1 MASLHAPFIEKRAAT
16 PQNDLACLSDYSG
29 GISLNAYVTSMPR
42 DRWTILAPER
52 VFTPDAIAVAVLQ
65 LCDGSRSVETIAG
78 ELAQTYNAPKDR
90 ILADISALLQDL
102 ADKGVVTA

>member
-1 MASLHAPFIEKRAAT
+1 MSDGQGRRTIIGAASQPALPRHIKLRHDAA
-16 PQNDLACLSDYSG
+16 
-29 GISLNAYVTSMPR
+29 R

-52 VFTPDAIAVAVLQ
+52 VFTPDAIAVAVLR
-65 LCDGSRSVETIAG
+65 LCDGSRSVETIAR
-78 ELAQTYNAPKDR
+78 ELAQTYNAPKER